1 MKLTYN
7 HTLYA
12 CFLGYITQAV
22 VNNFAPLLFVIFHE
36 ELNIPLS
43 QITLLVTINFLVQ
56 LFVDFIS
63 PFFVD
68 KIGYKKSI
76 IIAHV
81 FASAGLIMLGA
92 LPTLSHNA
100 FPMLLLAVITYA
112 VGGGIIEVLISP
124 IA

>member
-1 MKLTYN
+1 MKLNYN

-22 VNNFAPLLFVIFHE
+22 VNNFAPLLFVIFHQQ
-36 ELNIPLS
+36 LNIPLS

-68 KIGYKKSI
+68 RIGYKRSI

-81 FASAGLIMLGA
+81 FSAAGLVMLGV
-92 LPTLSHNA
+92 LPTLSENA
-100 FPMLLLAVITYA
+100 FPMLLSAVVVYA
-112 VGGGIIEVLISP
+112 VMIFVTKTKNLR
-124 IA
+124 